1 MKPLLLYLL
10 QVIICSGIFYGYYHL
25 FLRNKKFHQYN
36 RYFLLVATAGSILVP
51 FLNIPVYF
59 APQEQQAVWINTLSG
74 ISSPDSILFISKKSS
89 GSSVFTLTN
98 ILIAMYCLAAVV
110 IFSRFL
116 ISLFRIKRIIKNHEV
131 EKIDDINFVNTDEK
145 GTPFSFF
152 NWMFWNKKIT
162 LQSENGQQIFRHEL
176 FHIREKHSW
185 DIISLEILTIIFWV
199 NPFFHVIKKELTT
212 IHEFLA
218 DKFAVREEDK
228 WNYAEMLLMHLMGTP
243 TLRLTN
249 PFFHN
254 QIKRRIAMITSS
266 QQPKYQ
272 YLRKV
277 LVLPLLAMVAF
288 LFAFTYKQKQLEKQ
302 EEQAQQNLENLALQF
317 TSPPD
322 TPKVKLQLKG
332 TTMQASKIVIHPG
345 TADSSFKAAANPKLY
360 IVEGQQYNR
369 EQLVAKYGDVIEFD
383 GEVHITEANNAEA
396 IKKFGE
402 AARNGVIEFKTS
414 EAKKNTVVALRALN
428 ETKIGNDPMIVINE
442 VVQQPPVDF
451 QSINPNS
458 IQSVTILKDA
468 NATLK
473 YGDKAKDGVIEITTK
488 DFEGFKKVEG
498 KQINGEVKE
507 VRLDKPKLDEVVIVG
522 YGKARGKVEGVQ
534 VKPSE
539 KLKNVDLEE
548 IKKNNLQLKEVTV
561 QGYTTVKDDNKVFT
575 TMEVAPRFDGGK
587 EAWNKFLMKTMDPV
601 VPVDNGAPEGTY
613 TVYVQFI
620 VDMEGNLSD
629 FKALTNHG
637 YGMEEEVIRVLK
649 AGPKWLPGEQNG
661 RKVKAYAK
669 QPVTFAITGET
680 EEEKNLATPSLEKS
694 LESIAAIY
702 PNPAGNSI
710 TIPYSAQ
717 ASGSG
722 EIRVRDMSGKILMTQ
737 RTSLN
742 KGANTLTLNVSSLAQ
757 GTYLISVGEGSQPS
771 ARTYKM
777 VKQ

>member
-36 RYFLLVATAGSILVP
+36 RYFLLIATAGSILVP

-59 APQEQQAVWINTLSG
+59 APQEEQAVWINTLSG
-74 ISSPDSILFISKKSS
+74 ISSPDSILFISKKSD
-89 GSSVFTLTN
+89 GGSVFTLTN
-98 ILIAMYCLAAVV
+98 ILIAMYCFAA
-110 IFSRFL
+110 IFVFTRFL

-162 LQSENGQQIFRHEL
+162 LQSEDGQQIFRHEL

-185 DIISLEILTIIFWV
+185 DIISMEVLTIIFWV
-199 NPFFHVIKKELTT
+199 NPFFHIIKKELTT

-228 WNYAEMLLMHLMGTP
+228 WNYAELLLMHLMGTP

-332 TTMQASKIVIHPG
+332 TSVQASKIVIHPG
-345 TADSSFKAAANPKLY
+345 NTDSSFKAAANPKLY

-369 EQLVAKYGDVIEFD
+369 EQLIAKYGEVIEFN
-383 GEVHITEANNAEA
+383 GVVHVTEANNAEA
-396 IKKFGE
+396 VKKFGE
-402 AARNGVIEFKTS
+402 VARNGVIEFKTS
-414 EAKKNTVVALRALN
+414 ESNQQAVVSLRGINSAR
-428 ETKIGNDPMIVINE
+428 TDDPMIVINE
-442 VVQQPPVDF
+442 VVQMPPVNF

-458 IQSVTILKDA
+458 IESVTILK
-468 NATLK
+468 NEKATSK
-473 YGDKAKDGVIEITTK
+473 YGAKAINGVIEIKTK
-488 DFEGFKKVEG
+488 DFEAFQVEG
-498 KQINGEVKE
+498 KQITGEVKE
-507 VRLDKPKLDEVVIVG
+507 VPLDKPKLDEVVVVG
-522 YGKARGKVEGVQ
+522 YGKTKGKVEGLQ
-534 VKPSE
+534 IKPSE
-539 KLKNVDLEE
+539 KLQGVKLEE
-548 IKKNNLQLKEVTV
+548 IKKNNLQLQEVTV
-561 QGYTTVKDDNKVFT
+561 QGYATVKDDNKVFS
-575 TMEVAPRFDGGK
+575 TMEVAPRFNGGK
-587 EAWNKFLMKTMDPV
+587 EAWNKYLAKNLSPL

-613 TVYVQFI
+613 TVDVQFI
-620 VDMEGNLSD
+620 VDMEGNLSS

-637 YGMEEEVIRVLK
+637 YGMEEEVIRILK

-661 RKVKAYAK
+661 HKVKAYAK
-669 QPVTFAITGET
+669 QPVTFVISSEADD
-680 EEEKNLATPSLEKS
+680 EKSLAPAALEKS
-694 LESIAAIY
+694 LENIAAIY

-722 EIRVRDMSGKILMTQ
+722 EIRVRDMSGKTFMTQ
-737 RTSLN
+737 KANLN
-742 KGANTLTLNVSSLAQ
+742 KGANNLTLNVSSLAQ
-757 GTYLISVGEGSQPS
+757 GTYLISVSEGSQQA